1 MTDVRPFS
9 PIPADLA
16 LVRRLSANQFL
27 MDTTTALTR
36 GSNPLESALLAVLP
50 LADLGFPTLVLR
62 MDDIGYIGQIRH
74 RTGDEH
80 ASLACLAPPPPQ
92 HENGIS
98 QLPWLQLIDGL
109 VHFAGRRGALRVTAE
124 INETAY
130 AAFEILRKA
139 GFVVY
144 AHQTIFQRLPAKPPT
159 LESPKRVRLRTV
171 MDSDLPKLLTLHKHL
186 ISSLLQQ
193 ADPTFRA
200 DAMNCNGTSLVVE
213 AIQDRRLLGH
223 LAVIEG
229 KSGLMVKPL
238 LHPDIID
245 EAQLIVA
252 AALNTWQKAERL
264 PLYFC
269 VRFYQEWL
277 GTTLRSLEMLESERQ
292 VLLVKH
298 MSVRLET
305 ELEALRIES
314 EPKLGSL
321 VTGMEVKL
329 HKDVVGNNEPPS

>member
-36 GSNPLESALLAVLP
+36 GINPLESALLAVLP

-62 MDDIGYIGQIRH
+62 TDDIGYIGQIRH
-74 RTGDEH
+74 RAGDVH
-80 ASLACLAPPPPQ
+80 ASLACLAPAPPQ

-98 QLPWLQLIDGL
+98 HLPWLQLIDGL
-109 VHFAGRRGALRVTAE
+109 VHIAGRRGALRVAAE

-130 AAFEILRKA
+130 SAFEILRKA

-144 AHQTIFQRLPAKPPT
+144 AHQTIFQRLPAKSPS
-159 LESPKRVRLRTV
+159 LAAPKRVRLRTV
-171 MDSDLPKLLTLHKHL
+171 TDADLPKLLTLHKHL

-193 ADPTFRA
+193 ADPTLKE
-200 DAMNCNGTSLVVE
+200 DALRCNSTSLVVE
-213 AIQDRRLLGH
+213 TIQDRRLLGH
-223 LAVIEG
+223 FAMIEG

-245 EAQLIVA
+245 EAQLIIA
-252 AALNTWQKAERL
+252 AALKIWQKAERL

-269 VRFYQEWL
+269 VRSYQEWL
-277 GTTLRSLEMLESERQ
+277 GTPLRSLDMLESERQ

-298 MSVRLET
+298 TTVRLET
-305 ELEALRIES
+305 EFEALRIEA
-314 EPKLGSL
+314 EPSLGSL
-321 VTGMEVKL
+321 ITGIEIKL
-329 HKDVVGNNEPPS
+329 HEKITGNNEL